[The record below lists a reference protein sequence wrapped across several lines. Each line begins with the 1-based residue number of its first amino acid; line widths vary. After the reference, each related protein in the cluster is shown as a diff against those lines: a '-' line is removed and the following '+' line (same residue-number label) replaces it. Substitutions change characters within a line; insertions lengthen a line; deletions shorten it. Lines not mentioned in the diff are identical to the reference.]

1 MSLLPAC
8 RTDLTVQGTV
18 VSAQSLLSDC
28 VDSAGRGCVAVTL
41 VCVELMSCVRN
52 LVISYGTHEPLQCW
66 AIVWLCSQNKALYV
80 QLKCVRGSILG
91 KACISTMGRF
101 YSAMICEV
109 HAFFVTAVYG

>member
-1 MSLLPAC
+1 M
-8 RTDLTVQGTV
+8 
-18 VSAQSLLSDC
+18 
-28 VDSAGRGCVAVTL
+28 AVTL